1 MLKDTTW
8 KDLLLTLHLH
18 SQFLATD
25 NDNRKRITNNRHKI
39 LAEGCIGLVSN
50 LFYRRMKRLRY

>member
-25 NDNRKRITNNRHKI
+25 NDESKKNN
-39 LAEGCIGLVSN
+39 E
-50 LFYRRMKRLRY
+50 